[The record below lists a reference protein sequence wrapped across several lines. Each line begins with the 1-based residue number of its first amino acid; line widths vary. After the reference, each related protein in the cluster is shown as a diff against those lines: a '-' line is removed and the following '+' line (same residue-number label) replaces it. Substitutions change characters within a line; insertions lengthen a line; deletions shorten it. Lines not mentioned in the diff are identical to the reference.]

1 MADEPVL
8 EQPAEQTMSDEP
20 VVAEASADEPQE
32 NVQAE
37 GLELNPSIEL
47 SSQGNDDKTLVL
59 ESAHSILSDESSQQK
74 EGLSDDETAEQPAA
88 VNEGDGQEDAGEAT
102 IMAAPGDNPALRS
115 VIKYDGNIEDLIEKQ
130 IPQDIPDERIK
141 PLVFLYTIGD
151 EGLCADILNTM
162 DTICLKSETKPMFIK
177 RPVVK
182 VCEPE
187 IKGDS
192 AQTLVA
198 EHNAL
203 GLICVGEMPH
213 EMIYDIENVLNT
225 NKIYL
230 QHINKEKCNYE
241 LIVDIVADLILI

>member
-1 MADEPVL
+1 
-8 EQPAEQTMSDEP
+8 QTMADEP

-74 EGLSDDETAEQPAA
+74 EGLSDDETAEQSAA

-182 VCEPE
+182 VCEPHMR
-187 IKGDS
+187 GDS
-192 AQTLVA
+192 AQTLVSENEA
-198 EHNAL
+198 M
-203 GLICVGEMPH
+203 GIICVGDMPS
-213 EMIYDIENVLNT
+213 EMIYDIENVFST
-225 NKIYL
+225 NKSYF
-230 QHINKEKCNYE
+230 QHINKESFNHE
-241 LIVDIVADLILI
+241 LIVDLVADLILI